1 MQFVANG
8 PEIPNELL
16 QAHEDGRVVFFCG
29 AGISYPAGL
38 PGFKGL
44 VKRIYDIVNADFSE
58 IERRAFDKQQ
68 FDAMLDLL
76 ERRLPGQRSEVRH
89 ALAKSLKPKL
99 NLKNATRTHEALL
112 YLART
117 RAGAMR
123 LVTTNFDRIFD
134 AAAKR
139 SGQKLHEF
147 SAPMLPIPKTSRWDG
162 LVYLH
167 GVLPKKPDMTMLNRL
182 VVTSGDFGLA
192 YLTERWAARFVGELF
207 RNYVVCFVGYSI
219 NDPVLRYMMDA
230 LAADRM
236 LGESTPVA
244 WAFADFQAGE
254 EHEKQIE
261 WEAKGVTPILY
272 NVPVETESHAALH
285 DSLHAWA
292 QTYRDGV
299 TGKERIVV
307 THALASPS
315 ASTKEDDFVGRML
328 WALTDRSGL
337 PARRFAE
344 LEPVPPLQ
352 WLLSCYAEP
361 RFGHGDLMGFGIS
374 ADTVADS
381 KLKYSLVSRPTPYTL
396 APHMSL
402 RGLLN
407 TDSSFDAVMFQL
419 ARWLVRHLDDQRL
432 AIWLAQGGSRPHE
445 QLCFLIDERLD
456 LIARLER
463 EGRTAE
469 IENIRR
475 NAPAGVPRPV
485 MRTLWRLILGG
496 LVRGGDHGYELYRW
510 AERLK
515 RDGLTTSLRLEL
527 RSLIAPRIKISQF
540 LRWGVEYDQVYD
552 ADTEESATRL
562 DQIVNWELVLASDHV
577 HSFLGELDDEKWRI
591 ALPLLLEDIHQCLRD
606 SLDLA
611 HELGAAS
618 EAADRSFWDL
628 PSITPHWQNRRL
640 HDWVSL
646 IELLRDSW
654 MSVNLI
660 DPDRAA
666 AVATSWF
673 SIPYPI
679 FKRLYFFA
687 ASQTSAIGGEQWVSK
702 LLDNNAR
709 WLWDVHTK
717 REVLRLIVLK
727 GLQLTPLAQRELEAA
742 IQRGPAREKYD
753 ENLEQ
758 SLWEKYVDRDV
769 WLYLSKL
776 EESELELSV
785 VAKARLSELRKA
797 YPQWRLGSHER
808 DEFSHWMSGTGDPD
822 YNENR
827 EIDIAPT
834 ERPLLVKWL
843 QLTPASRT
851 GFQEDTWREVCRLHP
866 VNAGL
871 ALLDLAEGGIWP
883 IPRLRE
889 ALQVW
894 REGRR
899 ARYLWPFVAT
909 AVLKMPDHVLQE
921 LAHSVSGWLEAITK
935 TRGQDHVQHLAII
948 SRIFGLWAGTSASDR
963 QPYGEPV
970 TAAINHPVGMATQ
983 ALVNIWFNRNPGDN
997 DGLPTDLEPLFTL
1010 LCEQQHHQY
1019 VNGRVLLASNLI
1031 ALYRVDRAWT
1041 STTLIP
1047 LMSWSED
1054 VQEAKGLWEGFLWS
1068 PRLHPQLLLAIKPHL
1083 LATAA
1088 HYGELDAHA
1097 SQFSAFLTYAALG
1110 PVAGYTTE
1118 EFRTAVAKL
1127 PPAGL
1132 EQVAQ
1137 SLAQALGSASDKREE
1152 YWRNRVVPFW
1162 RHVWPKSRDLVTE
1175 RIAQSLARL
1184 CLSAGDEFPAAVET
1198 VQNWLLPIQ
1207 HGHFIVKTLLD
1218 SGLCEQ
1224 YPRDVLKFLGIIIG
1238 QEPWVPAELGA
1249 CLAQIVLS
1257 DRSLQ
1262 NDPEYCRLTEY
1273 YRRHRGEDTSSR

>member
-29 AGISYPAGL
+29 AGISYPADL
-38 PGFKGL
+38 PGFDGL
-44 VKRIYDIVNADFSE
+44 VKRIYDIVGTDFSD
-58 IERRAFDKQQ
+58 IERRSFDKKQ
-68 FDAMLDLL
+68 FDATLDLL
-76 ERRLPGQRSEVRH
+76 ERRLPGQRNAVRH
-89 ALAKSLKPKL
+89 ALAQSLKPRL
-99 NLKNATRTHEALL
+99 NLKNSTRTHEALL
-112 YLART
+112 HLAHT

-134 AAAKR
+134 AAARR
-139 SGQKLHEF
+139 SGQTFHEF

-219 NDPVLRYMMDA
+219 NDPVLLYMMDA

-236 LGESTPVA
+236 LGESTPAA
-244 WAFADFQAGE
+244 WAFADFELGQ

-261 WEAKGVTPILY
+261 WKAKGVTPILY
-272 NVPVETESHAALH
+272 NVPVETESHSALH

-292 QTYRDGV
+292 ETYRDGV

-315 ASTKEDDFVGRML
+315 ASTSEDDFVGRML

-344 LEPVPPLQ
+344 LEPVPPLN
-352 WLLSCYAEP
+352 WLLDCYVQP
-361 RFGHGDLMGFGIS
+361 RFSHGDLTGFGIS
-374 ADTVADS
+374 ADLVGDP
-381 KLKYSLVSRPTPYTL
+381 KLKFSLVSRPTPYAL

-407 TDSSFDAVMFQL
+407 PDSAFDAVMFQL
-419 ARWLVRHLDDQRL
+419 ARWLVRHLDDRRL
-432 AIWLAQGGSRPHE
+432 AIWLAQGGGRPHE
-445 QLCFLIDERLD
+445 QFCILIEEQLD

-475 NAPAGVPRPV
+475 HAPAGVPRPV
-485 MRTLWRLILGG
+485 MRTLWRVILSG
-496 LVRGGDHGYELYRW
+496 LVRGGEHGYELYRW
-510 AERLK
+510 VERLK

-527 RSLIAPRIKISQF
+527 RSLIAPRITITEF
-540 LRWGVEYDQVYD
+540 MRWGAEYDQGAD
-552 ADTEESATRL
+552 ADTTEPATRL
-562 DQIVNWELVLASDHV
+562 DHIVNWDLVLASDHV
-577 HSFLGELDDEKWRI
+577 HSFLTELDNEKWRI
-591 ALPLLLEDIHQCLRD
+591 ALPLLLEDIQQCLRD

-611 HELGAAS
+611 QELGAAS
-618 EAADRSFWDL
+618 EDADRSFWDL

-654 MSVNLI
+654 TSVNLV

-673 SIPYPI
+673 SIPYPT

-687 ASQTSAIGGEQWVSK
+687 ASQTSAIDAEHWVSK
-702 LLDNNAR
+702 LVDQNAR

-727 GLQLTPLAQRELEAA
+727 GHQLTPVTQRELEAA
-742 IQRGPAREKYD
+742 IQSGPSREKYD
-753 ENLEQ
+753 ETLEQ
-758 SLWEKYVDRDV
+758 GLWKKYVDQDV

-776 EESELELSV
+776 EESGLELSD
-785 VAKARLSELRKA
+785 VAKTRLSDLRQT
-797 YPQWRLGSHER
+797 YPQGQRGSHER
-808 DEFSHWMSGTGDPD
+808 DEFSHWMSSTGDPD
-822 YNENR
+822 YDENR

-834 ERPLLVKWL
+834 KRPLLVKWL
-843 QLTPASRT
+843 QQPSASPT
-851 GFQEDTWREVCRLHP
+851 GFHEDTWREVCRSHS

-871 ALLDLAEGGIWP
+871 ALLDLADAGIWP
-883 IPRLRE
+883 VPRLRE

-894 REGRR
+894 RKGRR
-899 ARYLWPFVAT
+899 ARRFWPYIAN
-909 AVLKMPDHVLQE
+909 AVMNMPDQVLQD

-935 TRGQDHVQHLAII
+935 NPIQDHAQHVAII
-948 SRIFGLWAGTSASDR
+948 GRIFELYIGASAADGQTYR
-963 QPYGEPV
+963 EPI

-983 ALVNIWFNRNPGDN
+983 ALVNIWFSRNPSDN
-997 DGLPTDLEPLFTL
+997 DCLPIDLEPLFTR
-1010 LCEQQHHQY
+1010 LCEQMHDQY
-1019 VNGRVLLASNLI
+1019 VHGRVLLASNLI
-1031 ALYRVDRAWT
+1031 ALYRVDRAWAVT
-1041 STTLIP
+1041 NLIP
-1047 LMSWSED
+1047 LMSWSEYF
-1054 VQEAKGLWEGFLWS
+1054 QEAKCLWEGFLWS
-1068 PRLHPQLLLAIKPHL
+1068 PRLHQQLLIAIKPHL
-1083 LATAA
+1083 LETAA
-1088 HYGELDAHA
+1088 HYDDLGAHA

-1110 PVAGYTTE
+1110 PVAGYTVE
-1118 EFRTAVAKL
+1118 EFRTAVAQL
-1127 PPAGL
+1127 PLAGL

-1162 RHVWPKSRDLVTE
+1162 RHVWPKSRDLATE
-1175 RIAQSLARL
+1175 RISQSLARL
-1184 CLSAGDEFPAAVET
+1184 CLAAGDEFPSAFET
-1198 VQNWLLPIQ
+1198 VKNWLLPVQ
-1207 HGHFIVKTLLD
+1207 HGHFLIKTLLD
-1218 SGLCEQ
+1218 SGLCKQ
-1224 YPRDVLKFLGIIIG
+1224 YPKEALRFIG
-1238 QEPWVPAELGA
+1238 VIVGEEPWVPKELGA
-1249 CLAQIVLS
+1249 CLAEIGSS
-1257 DRSLQ
+1257 DKSLQ
-1262 NDPEYCRLTEY
+1262 NDPDFCRLTDY
-1273 YRRHRGEDTSSR
+1273 YRRYRGEWTY

>member
-44 VKRIYDIVNADFSE
+44 VERIYEIVDTDFSE
-58 IERRAFDKQQ
+58 IERQAFDKQQ

-76 ERRLPGQRSEVRH
+76 ERRLPGQRSKVRQ

-112 YLART
+112 HLART

-134 AAAKR
+134 AAARR
-139 SGQKLHEF
+139 SGQKFHEF

-167 GVLPKKPDMTMLNRL
+167 GALPKKPDVTMLNRL
-182 VVTSGDFGLA
+182 VITSGDFGLA

-236 LGESTPVA
+236 LGESTPAA
-244 WAFADFQAGE
+244 WAFADFKEGQ
-254 EHEKQIE
+254 EHKKQIE

-272 NVPVETESHAALH
+272 KIPVGIESHAALH

-292 QTYRDGV
+292 QTYRDGI

-344 LEPVPPLQ
+344 LEPVPPLK
-352 WLLSCYAEP
+352 WLLDCYAEP

-374 ADTVADS
+374 ADSVVDT

-396 APHMSL
+396 APYMSL
-402 RGLLN
+402 CGLLN
-407 TDSSFDAVMFQL
+407 PDSSFDAVMFQL
-419 ARWLVRHLDDQRL
+419 ARWLVRHLDDPRL
-432 AIWLAQGGSRPHE
+432 AIWLAKGGGRPHE
-445 QLCFLIDERLD
+445 QLCYLIEEQLN
-456 LIARLER
+456 LIAGLER
-463 EGRTAE
+463 EGQTAE

-475 NAPAGVPRPV
+475 HAPAGVPKPV
-485 MRTLWRLILGG
+485 MRTLWRIILSG
-496 LVRGGDHGYELYRW
+496 LVRGSEHGYELYRW
-510 AERLK
+510 VERLK
-515 RDGLTTSLRLEL
+515 RDGLTTSLRFEL
-527 RSLIAPRIKISQF
+527 RSLIAPRITISEFQ
-540 LRWGVEYDQVYD
+540 RWGPDFGQGSKT
-552 ADTEESATRL
+552 DTREPATKL
-562 DQIVNWELVLASDHV
+562 GHIVNWELVLASDHV
-577 HSFLGELDDEKWRI
+577 HSTLGELEHEKWRT
-591 ALPLLLEDIHQCLRD
+591 ALPLLLEDIQQCLRD
-606 SLDLA
+606 ALDLA
-611 HELGAAS
+611 QELGTAN
-618 EAADRSFWDL
+618 EADDRSWWDL
-628 PSITPHWQNRRL
+628 PSITPHWQNRRF
-640 HDWVSL
+640 HEWVSL

-654 MSVNLI
+654 TSVNLV
-660 DPDRAA
+660 DPQQAA

-673 SIPYPI
+673 SIPYPT

-687 ASQTSAIGGEQWVSK
+687 ASQTSAIAVEQWVSK
-702 LLDNNAR
+702 LLDDNAR
-709 WLWDVHTK
+709 WLWEVHTK

-727 GLQLTPLAQRELEAA
+727 GQQLTPVAQRKLEAA
-742 IQRGPAREKYD
+742 IQRGPRREKYR

-758 SLWEKYVDRDV
+758 GLWETYLDRDV

-776 EESELELSV
+776 EESELELSGT
-785 VAKARLSELRKA
+785 AKARLSELSQS
-797 YPQWRLGSHER
+797 YPHWRLGSHER

-822 YNENR
+822 YDENR
-827 EIDIAPT
+827 EVDIAPT
-834 ERPLLVKWL
+834 KRRLLVKWL
-843 QLTPASRT
+843 QASTSSRT
-851 GFQEDTWREVCRLHP
+851 GLQEDTWREVCRLHP

-871 ALLDLAEGGIWP
+871 ALLDLAEAGVWP
-883 IPRLRE
+883 IQRLRE
-889 ALQVW
+889 AIAVW
-894 REGRR
+894 RDGRG
-899 ARYLWPFVAT
+899 ARHLRPHIAT
-909 AVLKMPDHVLQE
+909 ALLKMPDHVLQE
-921 LAHSVSGWLEAITK
+921 LVHSVGGWLEAATK
-935 TRGQDHVQHLAII
+935 APGQSDPQNLAII
-948 SRIFGLWAGTSASDR
+948 RRVFELSAGTSTGDEK
-963 QPYGEPV
+963 PYREPV
-970 TAAINHPVGMATQ
+970 TSAINHPVGMVTQ

-997 DGLPTDLEPLFTL
+997 DGLPTDLKPLFTR
-1010 LCEQQHHQY
+1010 LCEPMHHQY
-1019 VNGRVLLASNLI
+1019 VHGRVLLASNLI
-1031 ALYRVDRAWT
+1031 ALYRVDPVWT

-1047 LMSWSED
+1047 LMSWSND
-1054 VQEAKGLWEGFLWS
+1054 VQEARGLWEGFLWS

-1088 HYGELDAHA
+1088 HYENLGTHA

-1110 PVAGYTTE
+1110 PVIGFTTE
-1118 EFRTAVAKL
+1118 EFRTAFSQL
-1127 PPAGL
+1127 PPAAL
-1132 EQVAQ
+1132 AQVAQ
-1137 SLAQALGSASDKREE
+1137 SLAQALGSASNNREE

-1175 RIAQSLARL
+1175 RIAHSLARL
-1184 CLSAGDEFPAAVET
+1184 CLAAGDEFPAAVET

-1207 HGHFIVKTLLD
+1207 HGHYLVKTLLD
-1218 SGLCEQ
+1218 SGLCKE
-1224 YPRDVLKFLGIIIG
+1224 YPREALRFLGIIIG
-1238 QEPWVPAELGA
+1238 QEPWVPAQLSS
-1249 CLAQIVLS
+1249 CLAEIGS
-1257 DRSLQ
+1257 GDGSLR
-1262 NDPEYCRLTEY
+1262 NDPEYCRLNDY
-1273 YRRHRGEDTSSR
+1273 YRRHRG